1 MADQP
6 VRDAELV
13 RLSDAQADILTA
25 ATGTCVGSF
34 ASFQL
39 FAEKLL
45 GRPIMTHEF
54 ASHDTW
60 EELKEAV
67 RPYLMLIAPVS
78 ALPLLNDGRIDGGS
92 MES

>member
-78 ALPLLNDGRIDGGS
+78 ALPLLNDGL
-92 MES
+92 ETP